1 MKSKS
6 LFAAALV
13 LLTPVLASARTK
25 DSANVNLEQ
34 PVKVEGTQL
43 APGQYKVV
51 WAGSGSDTTVS
62 FTEGKKTLATAPAK
76 LVSHPNN
83 QEAIETVTEADKTTV
98 LRAIDLKN
106 LTLRFENDATGT
118 GN

>member
-6 LFAAALV
+6 LFAAAIV
-13 LLTPVLASARTK
+13 MLTPVLGFARTK

-43 APGQYKVV
+43 APGQYKLI
-51 WAGSGSDTTVS
+51 WTGSGSDTTVS
-62 FTEGKKTLATAPAK
+62 FTEGKKTVATAPAT

-83 QEAIETVTEADKTTV
+83 QEAIETDTAADKTMV
-98 LRAIDLKN
+98 LRAVDLKN
-106 LTLRFENDATGT
+106 ITLRFEKDAPAA